1 MRTIPFLETM
11 VIEFKSDQRGGLPD
25 RELVEAVVCLAN
37 AEGGTIYLGVE
48 KDGSITGLDRKHLN
62 VDGLPALIESRTS
75 PSVHITA
82 KVVMEEGKNVAVIH
96 VPMCREIVATS
107 DGKSVRRRLNQSG
120 EPECTPFLPRD
131 FAARLSQF
139 GSYDFSAQLVPDVG
153 PESLDPV
160 ERSRLRRAIETNALA
175 DKSLLRLSDD
185 ELDGALELIKF
196 ENGDRRITYAGLVS
210 IGREDVIRRYVPNH
224 EVAFQAFK
232 GTRVTVNEFFRVPL
246 IRVQEQ
252 LETYYK
258 AHVVE
263 QEVQVGM
270 FRVGVPNVDAQA
282 YREAVVNAL
291 THRDYTA
298 RGQTYIQWKDDLLTI
313 SSPGGFLEGVTPDNI
328 LSVPP
333 TPRNP
338 VLANIFKRAGL
349 SERTGRGVDLIYEG
363 LVKYGRPVPSY
374 ARSNRTTVIVD
385 VSAAAA
391 NLKFV
396 ELVAT
401 AQNKRG
407 EALPLNALLVLNAL
421 SDLRRGSSAEI
432 SQALRVLDASMVR
445 QQLELLVEA
454 GLVQAHGVKKGR
466 TYTLSS
472 VLYGQMGKKT
482 DYVRQAGISELQQK
496 PMILRHIEAFKTIK
510 REDVIALCGLTD
522 RQATKLLAQLVE
534 EGVLQRHG
542 TRRGTYYTRPTP

>member
-1 MRTIPFLETM
+1 
-11 VIEFKSDQRGGLPD
+11 
-25 RELVEAVVCLAN
+25 
-37 AEGGTIYLGVE
+37 
-48 KDGSITGLDRKHLN
+48 
-62 VDGLPALIESRTS
+62 
-75 PSVHITA
+75 
-82 KVVMEEGKNVAVIH
+82 MEEGKNVAVIH

>member
-1 MRTIPFLETM
+1 MREIPATESLN
-11 VIEFKSDQRGGLPD
+11 VEFKSDQKGGLSD
-25 RELVEAVVCLAN
+25 RDLIEAVVCLAN
-37 AEGGTIYLGVE
+37 AEGGTLYLGVE
-48 KDGSITGLDRKHLN
+48 KDGTVTGLDAKHLN
-62 VDGLPALIESRTS
+62 ITGLPALIENRTS

-82 KVVMEEGKNVAVIH
+82 RLLTQDGKTVAAIE
-96 VPMCREIVATS
+96 VPMCREIIATS
-107 DGKSVRRRLNQSG
+107 DGKCVRRRLDQSG
-120 EPECTPFLPRD
+120 EPQCMPFLPRD

-139 GSYDFSAQLVPDVG
+139 GTYDFSAQLVPEVG
-153 PESLDPV
+153 PEALDPV
-160 ERSRLRRAIETNALA
+160 ERSRLRRAIEANALA

-185 ELDGALELIKF
+185 QLDGALELIRF
-196 ENGDRRITYAGLVS
+196 ENGQPRVTYAGLLS
-210 IGREDVIRRYVPNH
+210 IGREDFIRRYVPNH

-232 GTRVTVNEFFRVPL
+232 GTKVTVNEFYRAPL

-252 LETYYK
+252 LEAYYK

-270 FRVGVPNVDAQA
+270 FRVGIPNVDVQA

-298 RGQTYIQWKDDLLTI
+298 RGQVYIQWKDDVLTI
-313 SSPGGFLEGVTPDNI
+313 SSPGGFLEGVTPDN
-328 LSVPP
+328 LLTVPP

-338 VLANIFKRAGL
+338 VLATVFKRAGL

-374 ARSNRTTVIVD
+374 ARSNATTVIVD
-385 VSAAAA
+385 INAAEA

-396 ELVAT
+396 ELVTT

-421 SDLRRGSSAEI
+421 SELRRGSSTEI
-432 SQALRVLDASMVR
+432 ADELRVLDASIVR

-466 TYTLSS
+466 TYTLSAE
-472 VLYGQMGKKT
+472 LYGQMGKKV
-482 DYVRQAGISELQQK
+482 DYVRQVGISSARQRSMVLSYVDTHG
-496 PMILRHIEAFKTIK
+496 RIK
-510 REDVIALCGLTD
+510 RDEVIELCGLNPN
-522 RQATKLLAQLVE
+522 QASKLLAKLTSDGE
-534 EGVLQRHG
+534 LKKHG
-542 TRRGTYYTRPTP
+542 EKRWSYYTKL

>member
-1 MRTIPFLETM
+1 MRTIPRTETM
-11 VIEFKSDQRGGLPD
+11 TVEFKSDQKGGLSD
-25 RELVEAVVCLAN
+25 RDLVEAIVCLAN
-37 AEGGTIYLGVE
+37 AEGGTLYLGVE
-48 KDGSITGLDRKHLN
+48 KDGAVTGLDSKHLN
-62 VDGLPALIESRTS
+62 ISGLPALIENRTS

-82 KVVMEEGKNVAVIH
+82 RILTEDGKAVAAID

-107 DGKSVRRRLNQSG
+107 DGKCVRRRLDQSG
-120 EPECTPFLPRD
+120 EPQCMPFLPRD

-139 GSYDFSAQLVPDVG
+139 GTYDFSAQLVPDIR
-153 PESLDPV
+153 PDALDPV
-160 ERSRLRRAIETNALA
+160 ERARLRRAIETNALA

-185 ELDGALELIKF
+185 ELDGALELTKL
-196 ENGDRRITYAGLVS
+196 ENGTRRVTYAGLLT

-224 EVAFQAFK
+224 EVAFQAFN
-232 GTRVTVNEFFRVPL
+232 GTKVTVNEFYRDPL

-252 LETYYK
+252 LETYYR

-298 RGQTYIQWKDDLLTI
+298 RGQIYIQWKDDVLTI
-313 SSPGGFLEGVTPDNI
+313 SSPGGFLEGVTPDTI
-328 LSVPP
+328 LTVPP

-338 VLANIFKRAGL
+338 VLATVFKRAGL

-363 LVKYGRPVPSY
+363 LVKYGRPVPVYS
-374 ARSNRTTVIVD
+374 RSNPTSVIVD
-385 VSAAAA
+385 ISAAEA

-396 ELVAT
+396 ELITT

-407 EALPLNALLVLNAL
+407 QALPLNALLVLNVL
-421 SDLRRGSSAEI
+421 SELRRGSSTEVAE
-432 SQALRVLDASMVR
+432 ALRVLDPSTVR

-454 GLVQAHGVKKGR
+454 GLVEAHGVKKGR
-466 TYTLSS
+466 TYTLSAA
-472 VLYGQMGKKT
+472 LYGQMGKKT
-482 DYVRQAGISELQQK
+482 DYVRQAGITAARHK
-496 PMILRHIEAFKTIK
+496 GMILEHVGTYGSIK
-510 REDVIALCGLTD
+510 RDEVMSMCGLSPD
-522 RQATKLLAQLVE
+522 QATKLLTKLAS
-534 EGVLQRHG
+534 EGVLLRHG
-542 TRRGTYYTRPTP
+542 TKRGTYYTKP

>member
-1 MRTIPFLETM
+1 MRTIPSVESMT
-11 VIEFKSDQRGGLPD
+11 VEFKSDQKGGLSD
-25 RELVEAVVCLAN
+25 RDLVEAVVCLAN
-37 AEGGTIYLGVE
+37 AEGGTVYLGVE
-48 KDGSITGLDRKHLN
+48 KDGTITGLDSKHLN
-62 VDGLPALIESRTS
+62 ITGLPALIENRTS

-82 KVVMEEGKNVAVIH
+82 RVLTEDGKSVAAIE

-107 DGKSVRRRLNQSG
+107 DGKCVRRRLDQSG
-120 EPECTPFLPRD
+120 EPECMPFMPRD

-139 GSYDFSAQLVPDVG
+139 GTFDFTAQLVTDIG
-153 PESLDPV
+153 PEALDPV
-160 ERSRLRRAIETNALA
+160 ERSRLRRAIETNTLA
-175 DKSLLRLSDD
+175 DKSLLRLSDA
-185 ELDGALELIKF
+185 ELDGALELIKL
-196 ENGDRRITYAGLVS
+196 ENGEKRVTYAGLLT
-210 IGREDVIRRYVPNH
+210 IGREDLIRRYVPNH

-232 GTRVTVNEFFRVPL
+232 GTKVTVNEFYRAPL

-252 LETYYK
+252 LESYYK

-298 RGQTYIQWKDDLLTI
+298 RGQVYIQWKDDLLTI
-313 SSPGGFLEGVTPDNI
+313 SSPGSFLEGVTPEN
-328 LSVPP
+328 LLTVPP

-338 VLANIFKRAGL
+338 VLATVFKRAGL

-374 ARSNRTTVIVD
+374 DRSNATSVIVD
-385 VSAAAA
+385 ISAAEA

-396 ELVAT
+396 ELVTT

-421 SDLRRGSSAEI
+421 AEVRRGSSGDIADE
-432 SQALRVLDASMVR
+432 LRVLGASTVR

-466 TYTLSS
+466 TYTLSAE
-472 VLYGQMGKKT
+472 LYGKLGKKA
-482 DYVRQAGISELQQK
+482 DYVRQAGISSARQRGMVLSYVETHG
-496 PMILRHIEAFKTIK
+496 RIK
-510 REDVIALCGLTD
+510 RDEVMELCGLNPN
-522 RQATKLLAQLVE
+522 QATKLLGKLTSDGE
-534 EGVLQRHG
+534 LKKHG
-542 TRRGTYYTRPTP
+542 EKRWSYYTRT

>member
-1 MRTIPFLETM
+1 MREIPATEGLN
-11 VIEFKSDQRGGLPD
+11 VEFKSDQKGGLSD
-25 RELVEAVVCLAN
+25 RDLVEAVVCLAN
-37 AEGGTIYLGVE
+37 AEGGTLYLGVE
-48 KDGSITGLDRKHLN
+48 KDGTVTGLDAKHLN
-62 VDGLPALIESRTS
+62 ITGLPALIENRTS

-82 KVVMEEGKNVAVIH
+82 RLLTQDGKTVAAIE
-96 VPMCREIVATS
+96 VPMCREIIATS
-107 DGKSVRRRLNQSG
+107 DGKCVRRRLDQTG
-120 EPECTPFLPRD
+120 EPQCMPFLPRD

-139 GSYDFSAQLVPDVG
+139 GTYDFSAQLVPDIG
-153 PESLDPV
+153 PEALDPV
-160 ERSRLRRAIETNALA
+160 ERSRLRRAVETNALA
-175 DKSLLRLSDD
+175 DKSLLRLSDS

-196 ENGDRRITYAGLVS
+196 ENGQQRVTFAGLLT
-210 IGREDVIRRYVPNH
+210 IGREDFIRRHVPNH

-232 GTRVTVNEFFRVPL
+232 GTKVTVNEFYRAPL

-252 LETYYK
+252 LEAYYK

-270 FRVGVPNVDAQA
+270 FRVGIPNVDSQA

-298 RGQTYIQWKDDLLTI
+298 RGQVYIQWKDDVLTI
-313 SSPGGFLEGVTPDNI
+313 SSPGGFLEGVTPDN
-328 LSVPP
+328 LLTVPP

-338 VLANIFKRAGL
+338 VLATVFKRAGL

-374 ARSNRTTVIVD
+374 ARSNATTVIVD
-385 VSAAAA
+385 INAAEA

-396 ELVAT
+396 ELVTT

-421 SDLRRGSSAEI
+421 SELRRGSSTEI
-432 SQALRVLDASMVR
+432 ADELRVLDAPIVR

-466 TYTLSS
+466 TYTLSAE
-472 VLYGQMGKKT
+472 LYGQMGKKV
-482 DYVRQAGISELQQK
+482 DYVRQAGISSARQRSMVLSYVDTHG
-496 PMILRHIEAFKTIK
+496 RIK
-510 REDVIALCGLTD
+510 RDEVIELCSLNPN
-522 RQATKLLAQLVE
+522 QASKLLSKLTLDGE
-534 EGVLQRHG
+534 LKKHG
-542 TRRGTYYTRPTP
+542 EKRWSYYTKP